1 MKENRFLDGVSNIES
16 DVVERFV
23 SMDNQLQKK
32 ANKSKSKGIL
42 LRFGAIAACFVLI
55 VSTVIVVPML
65 REDDPGVIV
74 PPDGTSNDIGVN
86 PGPGVEINLPSPP
99 AYSSYDYESYNDIH
113 KALTNSRSS
122 QFIQL
127 RLEQENCGEL
137 YQQTLSDF
145 ASGKIKVAV
154 PQINGENINLRNQ
167 EGFSNITWFTSELYN
182 LPWLWYHCL
191 VNEQDLIVSIAY
203 LNILDRAELNSAT
216 SYYEVLKMISP
227 NSPSP
232 DNYKQSASYKNIYE
246 KEITLGN
253 GKTATA
259 MISELKNDSRIY
271 VCLYLDGVLI
281 KLQGD
286 AALLTED
293 FLRMFSIAYM
303 E

>member
-1 MKENRFLDGVSNIES
+1 MKKKEWNEGLNHLDPDLIEKHIEQK
-16 DVVERFV
+16 ER
-23 SMDNQLQKK
+23 LRQKK
-32 ANKSKSKGIL
+32 QKTKGIW
-42 LRFGAIAACFVLI
+42 LRFGAIAACFLLI
-55 VSTVIVVPML
+55 VSAIIVVPML
-65 REDDPGVIV
+65 RGDDPISPLPPSDSAVIAV
-74 PPDGTSNDIGVN
+74 
-86 PGPGVEINLPSPP
+86 PSPP
-99 AYSSYDYESYNDIH
+99 AYSSYDYKSYAAVRG
-113 KALTNSRSS
+113 ALTNPFSLEYM
-122 QFIQL
+122 QL

-145 ASGKIKVAV
+145 ASGEINVAV
-154 PQINGENINLRNQ
+154 PQINGENMTLRNQ
-167 EGFSNITWFTSELYN
+167 EGFSNITWFTSELFN

-191 VNEQDLIVSIAY
+191 VNEQHLTVSIAY
-203 LNILDRAELNSAT
+203 LNVLNRAELDSAT

-232 DNYKQSASYKNIYE
+232 DNYKKSASYKNIYE

-271 VCLYLDGVLI
+271 VCLYLDGMLV

-286 AALLTED
+286 GSLLTED
-293 FLRMFSIAYM
+293 FLRTFSIAYM

>member
-1 MKENRFLDGVSNIES
+1 MRENKFLDGISNIES

-32 ANKSKSKGIL
+32 ASKPKSKNVW
-42 LRFGAIAACFVLI
+42 LRIGTIAACFVLI
-55 VSTVIVVPML
+55 VSAVIVVPML
-65 REDDPGVIV
+65 REDDP
-74 PPDGTSNDIGVN
+74 GVN

-191 VNEQDLIVSIAY
+191 INEQDLTVSIAY
-203 LNILDRAELNSAT
+203 LSVLDRTELNSAT
-216 SYYEVLKMISP
+216 SYYQVLKMISP

-232 DNYKQSASYKNIYE
+232 DNYKKSASYKNIYE

-253 GKTATA
+253 GETVTA

-271 VCLYLDGVLI
+271 VCLYLDGTLVILR
-281 KLQGD
+281 GD
-286 AALLTED
+286 KALLTED
-293 FLRMFSIAYM
+293 FLGTFSISYM
-303 E
+303 Q